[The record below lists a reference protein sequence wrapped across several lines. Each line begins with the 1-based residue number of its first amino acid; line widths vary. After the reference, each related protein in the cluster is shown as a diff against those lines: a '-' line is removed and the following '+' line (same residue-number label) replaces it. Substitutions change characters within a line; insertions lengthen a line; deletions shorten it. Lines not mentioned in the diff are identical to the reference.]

1 LFDVINGG
9 TPTSEPENWDGDV
22 PWATPVDLG
31 RVNGG
36 RLGETLRTLTKEG
49 LKTGSSLVP
58 AGSLVVSTRA
68 PIGYV
73 AETTTAMAFN
83 QGCRGLSPRAEL
95 DVRYFRYQLS
105 ASTEQL
111 QALGQ
116 GSTFAELSTDSL
128 RSFLLAAPS
137 AHSQRAIADYLDSE
151 TTRMD
156 KLVALR
162 RRGQETLS
170 ELRRSV
176 LDDAFGSDETEVW
189 RLKHL
194 LAQPPCYGVLVP
206 RFSDDGVPF
215 VRVGDIEGIA
225 MGVAPALAIEP
236 SLSEEYGRT
245 KLHAGDVV
253 LSVVGSVD
261 KVAVVPPAIVGAN
274 VARAVCRLV
283 PQRGVPSE
291 LLALWL
297 QSSAYLSQAAA
308 ATGADSAQPTLGMG
322 DLANFVVQF
331 PRSDI
336 AREFHKRLERR
347 LKHIAELDATASRHV
362 DLLQERRQ
370 ALITAAVTGQL
381 EIPGVAA

>member
-1 LFDVINGG
+1 MIVPPELEGANLTQGTARVAPRQDASARYLYWALQSRLAISHWDAAVGG
-9 TPTSEPENWDGDV
+9 ATFRALNLGPLRE
-22 PWATPVDLG
+22 TPVP
-31 RVNGG
+31 VW
-36 RLGETLRTLTKEG
+36 
-49 LKTGSSLVP
+49 SL
-58 AGSLVVSTRA
+58 
-68 PIGYV
+68 
-73 AETTTAMAFN
+73 
-83 QGCRGLSPRAEL
+83 
-95 DVRYFRYQLS
+95 
-105 ASTEQL
+105 L
-111 QALGQ
+111 QQ
-116 GSTFAELSTDSL
+116 E
-128 RSFLLAAPS
+128 
-137 AHSQRAIADYLDSE
+137 AIADYLDAE
-151 TTRMD
+151 TARID
-156 KLVALR
+156 KLVSLR
-162 RRGQETLS
+162 RRGLETLS

-176 LDDAFGSDETEVW
+176 LDDAFGSQETEVW

-194 LAQPPCYGVLVP
+194 LAQSPCYGVLVP

-283 PQRGVPSE
+283 PRRGVPSE

-322 DLANFVVQF
+322 DLANFVIQF
-331 PRSDI
+331 PRGDR
-336 AREFHKRLERR
+336 AHEFHKRLERR
-347 LKHIAELDATASRHV
+347 LKHIAELQATASRHV
-362 DLLQERRQ
+362 DLLLERRQ
-370 ALITAAVTGQL
+370 ALITAAVTGHIA
-381 EIPGVAA
+381 IPGVAA